1 MPSRLLLLTTCGTSV
16 LTNLTDNETRSWL
29 TRCANQPELSVG
41 DLPRLTKLSVHRKE
55 ELRQADDARRRELS
69 AELNGIGAVMRR
81 WAPHEVQ
88 HLLLHT
94 DTALGREAVDV
105 IASVLTPAPQFLTS
119 AGLRTDSALNFK
131 EALADLT
138 RQLEEYWEWRTTGWQ
153 IVLNLT
159 GGFKSINAYL
169 QALGMLHADRCVFLF
184 EGSDE
189 LMQIPRLP
197 VRLAEADELRGFQLI
212 FRKLRMGYR
221 VNPAEVQGIP
231 DSLLIVDDDLVST
244 SVWGDVV
251 WQRVKGVLLGE
262 QLLEPLSSKLAV
274 LPGARKDFEKLP
286 PARRRKVHEALDALS
301 ASLDEVRPLL
311 KSETF
316 KTIRNKLP
324 STHELYAWSDSG
336 AGRIFGHYDQ
346 GRFLVDSIG
355 DHL

>member
-1 MPSRLLLLTTCGTSV
+1 
-16 LTNLTDNETRSWL
+16 
-29 TRCANQPELSVG
+29 
-41 DLPRLTKLSVHRKE
+41 
-55 ELRQADDARRRELS
+55 
-69 AELNGIGAVMRR
+69 MRR
-81 WAPHEVQ
+81 WAPQEVQ

-94 DTALGREAVDV
+94 DTAVGRGAVEV
-105 IASVLTPAPQFLTS
+105 IANALAPAPQLLTA
-119 AGLRTDSALNFK
+119 AGLRTDNALNFK

-138 RQLEEYWEWRTTGWQ
+138 RQLEEYWEWRATGWQ

-197 VRLAEADELRGFQLI
+197 VRLAEADELRNFQLV
-212 FRKLRMGYR
+212 FRKLRMGYQ
-221 VNPAEVQGIP
+221 VAPAEVQGIP

-262 QLLEPLSSKLAV
+262 QVLAPLSGKLEV
-274 LPGARKDFEKLP
+274 LPAARKDFEKLP
-286 PARRRKVHEALDALS
+286 PARRTQIQETLDALS
-301 ASLDEVRPLL
+301 AWLDEVRPLL
-311 KSETF
+311 KSETI
-316 KTIRNKLP
+316 KTIRSKGKHP
-324 STHELYAWSDSG
+324 STHELYAWSGPG

-355 DHL
+355 GHL